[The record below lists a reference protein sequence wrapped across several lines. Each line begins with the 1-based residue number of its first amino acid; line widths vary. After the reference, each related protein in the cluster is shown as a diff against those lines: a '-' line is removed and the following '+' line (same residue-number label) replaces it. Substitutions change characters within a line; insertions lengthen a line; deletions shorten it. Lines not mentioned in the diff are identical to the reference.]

1 MGNSSA
7 AVLSIED
14 VRGNEKLIEDMTSF
28 IRVLVVTEGAAGAR
42 VYWNGDLRRFRPPQE
57 IEIDPVGAGD
67 IFAAAFFIHLY
78 TTQDPWEAA
87 RFATQLAANSVT
99 RFGLKSVPTQTEVQT
114 YKMEIIPKL

>member
-28 IRVLVVTEGAAGAR
+28 IRVLVVTEGPAGAR
-42 VYWNGDLRRFRPPQE
+42 VYWNGDLRRFKPPQE
-57 IEIDPVGAGD
+57 VEVDPVGAGD
-67 IFAAAFFIHLY
+67 IFAAAFFIRLY

-87 RFATQLAANSVT
+87 HFATQLAANSVT
-99 RFGLKSVPTQTEVQT
+99 RSGLKGVPTHTEVQS
-114 YKMEIIPKL
+114 YIMEIIPKF